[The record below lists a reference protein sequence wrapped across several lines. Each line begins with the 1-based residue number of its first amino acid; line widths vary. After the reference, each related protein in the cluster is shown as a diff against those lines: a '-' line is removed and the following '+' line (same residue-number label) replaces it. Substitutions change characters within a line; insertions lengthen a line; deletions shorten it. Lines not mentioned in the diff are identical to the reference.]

1 MSKPF
6 ENLKIYYSGSMNGAP
21 EPDPEFAW
29 KLVQYM
35 IQNGADVP
43 SEHVAARNI
52 DEKEEIVARRSGK
65 TIEQLK
71 ANPPSDSDVYNQ
83 DINWV
88 DQATHLVALVNG
100 PSHGVGMEIEHAIL
114 KPRLGLNETP
124 ILCLVQEDIRPRL
137 SRMISG
143 ISSQNTPNFQL
154 RTYKN
159 LEQAQQYIFDFLT
172 TRK

>member
-43 SEHVAARNI
+43 SEHVSARTLQ
-52 DEKEEIVARRSGK
+52 EREEIIARRSGK

-71 ANPPSDSDVYNQ
+71 SNPPSDSNIYTQ
-83 DINWV
+83 DLEWV

-100 PSHGVGMEIEHAIL
+100 PSLGVGMEIEHAIL

-124 ILCLVQEDIRPRL
+124 ILCLVQQDIRPRL
-137 SRMISG
+137 SRMVSG
-143 ISSQNTPNFQL
+143 ISLQKAPNFQL
-154 RTYKN
+154 RTYQN
-159 LEQAQQYIFDFLT
+159 LDQAQQHIFDFLT
-172 TRK
+172 IRK